1 MEWGDKMNKSILLSS
16 TITAT
21 MLVQLALPTT
31 SFAHGDFLTDTG
43 GNIVVDGYNECVS
56 INKLKHR
63 PNMKSSDCVAKP
75 TAKPAPKPAPK
86 PKPIVRENITL
97 GAHAL
102 FSHDKSSLRPAGI
115 AELDDVAAKLKS
127 YYSLD
132 SINVTG
138 HTDSQGAADY
148 NQGLSERRAAEVKA
162 YLVSKGIPAG
172 KISTSGA
179 GESSPVASNDTPQ
192 GRQQNRRVDIMIK
205 AKQ

>member
-1 MEWGDKMNKSILLSS
+1 MKKSILLSS
-16 TITAT
+16 TIATT
-21 MLVQLALPTT
+21 MLVA
-31 SFAHGDFLTDTG
+31 SS
-43 GNIVVDGYNECVS
+43 IVVAHEGAHKANPGYVGDMKGHIAVDGSGNCLHTIDFNKAKHGLAECGEG
-56 INKLKHR
+56 
-63 PNMKSSDCVAKP
+63 PAKV
-75 TAKPAPKPAPK
+75 AKPAPAPAPA
-86 PKPIVRENITL
+86 PKPIVRENISL

-115 AELDDVAAKLKS
+115 AQLDDVAAKLNS
-127 YYSLD
+127 YYSLE
-132 SINVTG
+132 SINVIG

-162 YLVSKGIPAG
+162 YLVSKGVPAG

-179 GESSPVASNDTPQ
+179 GESSPVASNDTPE